1 MRLLAS
7 SDLNVALGY
16 PFSLFLLLLS
26 RFFLSC
32 PFSRRR
38 EWGFILRAML
48 LCIMIVLVIY
58 LLSLSFVTSNI
69 KVDLLFQ
76 GGESCVCIYQI
87 LQTQGGIGNTT

>member
-1 MRLLAS
+1 
-7 SDLNVALGY
+7 
-16 PFSLFLLLLS
+16 
-26 RFFLSC
+26 
-32 PFSRRR
+32 
-38 EWGFILRAML
+38 
-48 LCIMIVLVIY
+48 MIVLVIY